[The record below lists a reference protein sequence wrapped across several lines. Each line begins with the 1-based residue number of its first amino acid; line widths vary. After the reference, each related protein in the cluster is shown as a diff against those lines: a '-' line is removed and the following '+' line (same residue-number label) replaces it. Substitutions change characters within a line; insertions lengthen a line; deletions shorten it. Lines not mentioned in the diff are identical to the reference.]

1 MKSSPLEQEE
11 KKKRKKK
18 SATIIHS
25 VKMVMRH
32 SDDP

>member
-11 KKKRKKK
+11 KKRKKK

-32 SDDP
+32 IDDP